1 MVTSE
6 ASGNGL
12 SNNRVFASA
21 SENQTAP
28 AAQNTFVGN
37 AAYFTVNANHMIR
50 HDYAVIKLNRLF
62 ESLNK
67 IGIVKRFDA
76 TLQLWI
82 NTGTVNINIQ
92 I

>member
-21 SENQTAP
+21 SKNQTAP

-50 HDYAVIKLNRLF
+50 HDYAVIKTQSFIRKF
-62 ESLNK
+62 K
-67 IGIVKRFDA
+67 
-76 TLQLWI
+76 
-82 NTGTVNINIQ
+82 
-92 I
+92 